1 MLVGIFRGKPTG
13 AENQVMAPPAVLPPR
28 YASRPLLTPAERSFL
43 GVLDLALG
51 PAYQTFVKVR
61 LADVLKVADARYNWQ
76 SQFNR
81 ISAKHIDFVV
91 CDSTTLRVVAAVEL
105 DDASHQSAAAKDS
118 DRFKNEALAVS
129 GIRLVRFSAKR
140 SYTVEDILR
149 HFNGVPP
156 PLPRR

>member
-1 MLVGIFRGKPTG
+1 M
-13 AENQVMAPPAVLPPR
+13 MAPPVSLPPR
-28 YASRPLLTPAERSFL
+28 YSSKPLLSPAERSFL

-51 PAYQTFVKVR
+51 TQFRIFVKVR
-61 LADVLKVADARYNWQ
+61 LADVLKVADVRYNWR

-91 CDSTTLRVVAAVEL
+91 CDPTTLCVVAAVEL
-105 DDASHQSAAAKDS
+105 DDASHRSAAAKES

-129 GIRLVRFSAKR
+129 GIRLVRFSVR
-140 SYTVEDILR
+140 HSYTVDEIHR
-149 HFNGVPP
+149 HFGGTPP